1 VTDPVLHEMF
11 VLWPAWQTIVDYV
24 SREDAK
30 AAEPQSIYG
39 SACALDQDRLAALLY
54 AHCQADTLDE
64 GRDLLADLL
73 LMARDGVRPRYGR
86 ELGFT
91 REMFE

>member
-1 VTDPVLHEMF
+1 VTDPVLHEAF
-11 VLWPAWQTIVDYV
+11 VLWPAWQTIVEYV

-30 AAEPQSIYG
+30 TAEPQSVYG
-39 SACALDQDRLAALLY
+39 AACAVDQDRLAALLY
-54 AHCQADTLDE
+54 AHAVADSAEDA
-64 GRDLLADLL
+64 RDLLADVL